1 MKAKYFFIIGTVL
14 LIGILISGCT
24 ANTSNGKNKTDSAL
38 NGIWIDSKGDEFRLN
53 NGNFEYT
60 WNGIVKIKGTYI
72 ANGNNLTTQRTH
84 INELMAD
91 LTPGLLSKY
100 ELETALKNADVW
112 EYYSND
118 FDNMFS
124 PTMGTY
130 SINENTL
137 TFTIDGDMEIFNRKN

>member
-1 MKAKYFFIIGTVL
+1 MKAKYFIFCSVL
-14 LIGILISGCT
+14 MIGISIFGCT
-24 ANTSNGKNKTDSAL
+24 ANKSNGKNGINSEL
-38 NGIWIDSKGDEFRLN
+38 NGTWIDSKGDEFRLN

-72 ANGNNLTTQRTH
+72 ASGNNLTTQRTH

-91 LTPGLLSKY
+91 LTPGLLSKN

-124 PTMGTY
+124 QTIGTY

-137 TFTIDGDMEIFNRKN
+137 TFTVDGDMEIFNRKN

>member
-1 MKAKYFFIIGTVL
+1 MKAKYLIICTALIIG
-14 LIGILISGCT
+14 ISIFGCT
-24 ANTSNGKNKTDSAL
+24 ANKSNGKSGIDSAL
-38 NGIWIDSKGDEFRLN
+38 NGTWIDNKGDEFRLN

-84 INELMAD
+84 INELVAD
-91 LTPGLLSKY
+91 ITPGLLSQN
-100 ELETALKNADVW
+100 ELETVLKNANVW
-112 EYYSND
+112 EYYSDD

-124 PTMGTY
+124 PTTGTY

-137 TFTIDGDMEIFNRKN
+137 TFTTDGDMEIFNRKN